1 MNNYNTTLLNFYSNT
16 EIIGD
21 LLASCIHPNGT
32 LLSSNKGLFFAL
44 LLQGT
49 FRTNKSLSF
58 LNDFIARMYLTFGV
72 SRVELE
78 KALDL
83 FDTTPKELKTLCQS
97 NQLKSLENIKE
108 YCQKQNFDYGYDKIF
123 WALKAWA
130 IDNIR
135 ANRILNYYEF
145 EAWGMNNFLGGK
157 KSKSDIRCKCRSI
170 YNYYEKRDWE
180 VEKTIRLRKTKN
192 EEELKMTR
200 QEQAKKMA
208 QGKLEQSTR
217 KVLNMITGLLSSEY
231 KKESGKWNIT
241 KIAEELKM
249 SRTTVTKIIQSNP
262 TN

>member
-1 MNNYNTTLLNFYSNT
+1 MYNYNTTLLNFYSNT

-49 FRTNKSLSF
+49 FSTKKQLEF

-97 NQLKSLENIKE
+97 NQLKSLEVIKN
-108 YCQKQNFDYGYDKIF
+108 YTIKQNFDYGYDKIF

>member
-1 MNNYNTTLLNFYSNT
+1 MYNYNTTVLNFYSHE

-21 LLASCIHPNGT
+21 LLSSCITPNGT
-32 LLSSNKGLFFAL
+32 LLSNKGLFFAL

-49 FRTNKSLSF
+49 FKTNKSLAF
-58 LNDFIARMYLTFGV
+58 LNDFIARMYLTFKV
-72 SRVELE
+72 ERVDLE

-83 FDTTPKELKTLCQS
+83 FDTTPKELKSLSQS
-97 NQLKSLENIKE
+97 NQLKSLDIKE
-108 YCQKQNFDYGYDKIF
+108 YCQKQNFDQGYDKIF
-123 WALKAWA
+123 WALKTWA
-130 IDNIR
+130 IDYIR
-135 ANRILNYYEF
+135 ANKILNYFEF

-170 YNYYEKRDWE
+170 FNYYEKRDWDI
-180 VEKTIRLRKTKN
+180 EKTIRLRKTKDD
-192 EEELKMTR
+192 EELKMTR

-217 KVLNMITGLLSSEY
+217 KVLNMVTGLLSSEY

-262 TN
+262 IS